1 MCVTSV
7 DKVPP
12 DNQKTT
18 NEIPYLKVYS
28 FGQKIGRNLRVHR
41 QKKQNKE
48 NDTQTHTQE
57 KQTFEK
63 SVGNGERRIKANDVS
78 QHLSRENKQT
88 NRSSVVVVDIQ
99 QRDKEKEPMVKRKKK
114 KTRLINS

>member
-1 MCVTSV
+1 MKFPIWRCIHSAKRLAEISV
-7 DKVPP
+7 SIDKRTK
-12 DNQKTT
+12 QRKLQT
-18 NEIPYLKVYS
+18 
-28 FGQKIGRNLRVHR
+28 HR
-41 QKKQNKE
+41 
-48 NDTQTHTQE
+48 HTQE

-88 NRSSVVVVDIQ
+88 NRSSVVVDIQ

-114 KTRLINS
+114 KPVW